1 MSSPINEMYIAVVK
15 AAVKQQIS
23 VRKWCIN
30 NGISYSSFH
39 NLVHHSP
46 SKQGKLITYINVVKA
61 LKGGVRDV
69 E

>member
-30 NGISYSSFH
+30 NGISYSTFR
-39 NLVHHSP
+39 NLVGHP
-46 SKQGKLITYINVVKA
+46 PTKQGKLLTYIQVINA
-61 LKGGVRDV
+61 LKGGVSNV